1 MKGKLEIGV
10 AMLWNLISWTGWTK
24 EDYIDFF
31 NDVLAKIIVLGIA
44 GLFGYGMFFTA
55 AFIAGC

>member
-10 AMLWNLISWTGWTK
+10 AMLWSLISWTGWTK

-31 NDVLAKIIVLGIA
+31 NDVLAKIIVLGIV